1 MKRFFVMC
9 FLVCLAG
16 MLFARGSSEGATS
29 VSPGAP
35 AEFSATF
42 IKGSYHSDPDGMPI
56 FTQLEKDANV
66 KVNWMVIPD
75 ANWNERKNILIN
87 SGDMPDVFY
96 MRTFSATE
104 VDLYGRQGVFL
115 DLTDSLKQYAPN
127 VQRVMA
133 ENPIYKPYITN
144 PEDGKI
150 YNVKQYVGRAANNI
164 DGQMFIYQPWLD
176 KLGLKMPTTYLEF
189 ENMLRAFKSQDP
201 NGNGRADE
209 YPFVF
214 ANGWSNNASLRQF
227 FAMFGYGYHGTTP
240 SASAFIQTSDGK
252 AVFVPGTENFREAII
267 WLHKLFA
274 EGLLE
279 EEDYAAMDNRLF
291 LAKMFSDVPVAGGF
305 TAAQKTAAYA
315 PENRYND
322 YTQITTPLKGPHG
335 HQIYTQNHNVL
346 GTTAANFIVSNKG
359 QNKMPG
365 IMRWL
370 DAQFARSIEMALGPI
385 GVTLEQKAGG
395 MLGYKPTPAGTTYNQ
410 FRYGNAP
417 VDGPFFIRPEEW
429 GTKIELMEEDV
440 TRAPWVMGELK
451 PYLTQWG
458 IYSYPI
464 ASETQFIQS
473 RGLEIENYIKT
484 TQARWL
490 MQGGIESEWDAFQ
503 ARLKTMGVDDYIK
516 VMQGQVDRFLNN
528 AK

>member
-1 MKRFFVMC
+1 MV

-16 MLFARGSSEGATS
+16 MLFARGSSQGAGTA
-29 VSPGAP
+29 SPGAP
-35 AEFSATF
+35 VEFSAIF
-42 IKGSYHSDPDGMPI
+42 VKGAYHSDPDGMLVLQ
-56 FTQLEKDANV
+56 QLERDTNV
-66 KVNWMVIPD
+66 KVNWIIIPE
-75 ANWNERKNILIN
+75 ANWNERKNIIIN
-87 SGDMPDVFY
+87 SGDLPDVFY
-96 MRTFSATE
+96 TRTFSATE

-115 DLTDSLKQYAPN
+115 DLSNYLKQYAPN
-127 VQRVMA
+127 IQRVMA

-164 DGQMFIYQPWLD
+164 DGQLYIYQPWLD
-176 KLGLKMPTTYLEF
+176 KLRIPFPTTYLEF
-189 ENMLRAFKSQDP
+189 ENMLRAFKTQDP

-214 ANGWSNNASLRQF
+214 ANGASNNYSLRQF
-227 FAMFGYGYHGTTP
+227 FAMFGYGYHGTMP
-240 SASAFIQTSDGK
+240 GANSFIQTNDGK
-252 AVFVPGTENFREAII
+252 AVFVPGTENFKEAII

-274 EGLLE
+274 EGLFA
-279 EEDYAAMDNRLF
+279 EEDYAAMDSRLF
-291 LAKMFSDVPVAGGF
+291 SAKMFSDVVVAGGF
-305 TAAQKTAAYA
+305 TAAHKTSSYC
-315 PENRYND
+315 PEDRAND
-322 YTQITTPLKGPHG
+322 YTRISIPLKGPHG

-359 QNKMPG
+359 QSKIQG

-370 DAQFARSIEMALGPI
+370 DAQFEPRRSIEMSLGAI
-385 GVTLEQKAGG
+385 GVTLEEKTGG
-395 MLGYKPTPAGTTYNQ
+395 MLSYKPTPAGITYNQ

-417 VDGPFFIRPEEW
+417 VDGPFFIGPEDW
-429 GTKIELMEEDV
+429 GTKLELMEEDIV
-440 TRAPWVMGELK
+440 RVPWVMGELK
-451 PYLTQWG
+451 PFLTQWG

-516 VMQGQVDRFLNN
+516 VMQSQVDRFLNN